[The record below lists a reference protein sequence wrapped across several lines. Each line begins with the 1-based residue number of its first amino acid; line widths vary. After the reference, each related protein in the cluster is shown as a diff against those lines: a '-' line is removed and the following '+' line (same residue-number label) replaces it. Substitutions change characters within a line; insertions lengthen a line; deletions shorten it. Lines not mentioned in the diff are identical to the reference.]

1 MKHFYQFLLLSFFS
15 CGYLLLP
22 AQAKF
27 TTILNETEIGK
38 NDLVQVQYIVEN
50 AESVE
55 KITPPAFK
63 GFSVASGPSQLQ
75 GMTIINGA
83 LSKYQGLSYLLL
95 PNTTGKLSIQGAT
108 AVINGKPM
116 KSNTVTVVV
125 TNSGNNKTPNTGPSF
140 NLPIP
145 DLPEAQ
151 EEVSEDYILRA
162 GESIA
167 GKIQNNLFAKVEV
180 SKTSCYEGEPI
191 VATYKLYSRLKS
203 ESKVTKR
210 PTLNGFSVYD
220 MIPPGSGDT
229 RVEKI
234 NGRLYNVHIIRK
246 VQLYPLQPGTFELD
260 AVELDNTVHFLRVA
274 SKANSMQQLLDE
286 YSKGAEGKPEEQ
298 SVTLSSKPV
307 TITVK
312 ALPTANKPVAF
323 DGAVGNFTI
332 RAFISPDIVVANEP
346 ANLQL
351 EIKGE
356 GNLPL
361 INAPE
366 INWPA
371 GVEADEPQTNE
382 MSDKSVCPITGSKQF
397 DYPFRV
403 KQAGSIA
410 IPSLSWSYFDPSTG
424 TYKTIKTDSI
434 SLPVTKGAMPHIK
447 TKVVEKSKLDT
458 KPFNWLSLTWA
469 VPVLLLTLLFFI
481 HRQKNHQKQKKVRAM
496 AAIQKG
502 GEETISVADL
512 FAGARM
518 ALYDHNNQLFY
529 QEVGNTVWNNISKK
543 LSITSSQ
550 LNKPFVIQL
559 LQQKNMSVT
568 GIQQFEQVVQDCEMA
583 LYTPYHS
590 EINMKNTLQ
599 NASSFIEQLQALA

>member
-1 MKHFYQFLLLSFFS
+1 MKHFYQFLLVSFFC

-38 NDLVQVQYIVEN
+38 TDLVQVQYIVEN

-55 KITPPAFK
+55 KIKPPAFK
-63 GFSVASGPSQLQ
+63 GFSIASGPSQLQ

-83 LSKYQGLSYLLL
+83 LSKYQGVSYLLL
-95 PNTTGKLSIQGAT
+95 PNTTGKLSIHGAT
-108 AVINGKPM
+108 AVVNGKTM
-116 KSNTVTVVV
+116 KSNTVSVVV
-125 TNSGNNKTPNTGPSF
+125 SNNSNNKTPNTGPSF
-140 NLPIP
+140 NWPIP
-145 DLPEAQ
+145 DLPGVQ
-151 EEVSEDYILRA
+151 EEVSEDYILKA

-167 GKIQNNLFAKVEV
+167 AKIQNNLFAKVEV
-180 SKTSCYEGEPI
+180 SKTSCYEGEAI

-246 VQLYPLQPGTFELD
+246 VQLYPLQPGKFELD

-274 SKANSMQQLLDE
+274 SKANSMQQLLDD
-286 YSKGAEGKPEEQ
+286 YSRGAEGKPEDQ

-312 ALPTANKPVAF
+312 ALPTTNKPAAF

-332 RAFISPDIVVANEP
+332 RAFTSPGILVANETG
-346 ANLQL
+346 NLQV

-366 INWPA
+366 ISWPI

-382 MSDKSVCPITGSKQF
+382 MSDKSVCPINGSKQF
-397 DYPFRV
+397 DYPFTV
-403 KQAGSIA
+403 KQAGTIA
-410 IPSLSWSYFDPSTG
+410 IPSLSWSYFDPSTAS
-424 TYKTIKTDSI
+424 YKTIKTDSI
-434 SLPVTKGAMPHIK
+434 SLAVAMGTKP
-447 TKVVEKSKLDT
+447 DT
-458 KPFNWLSLTWA
+458 KIRVDEKINFNTKSFNWLSLLWA
-469 VPVLLLTLLFFI
+469 IPVLLVAFLFLIF
-481 HRQKNHQKQKKVRAM
+481 RQKNRQKLKKVSAL
-496 AAIQKG
+496 AEAKKQA
-502 GEETISVADL
+502 EETIPVADL

-518 ALYDHNNQLFY
+518 ALYNNNSQLFY
-529 QEVGNTVWNNISKK
+529 LEAGSTVWNTLSKK

-550 LNKPFVIQL
+550 LNKPFVTQM
-559 LQQKNMSVT
+559 LQQKNMPEAGIRLFESV
-568 GIQQFEQVVQDCEMA
+568 VHDCEMA
-583 LYTPYHS
+583 LYTPHHS
-590 EINMKNTLQ
+590 EANMKNTLQ
-599 NASSFIEQLQALA
+599 NASLFIEQLYGLV